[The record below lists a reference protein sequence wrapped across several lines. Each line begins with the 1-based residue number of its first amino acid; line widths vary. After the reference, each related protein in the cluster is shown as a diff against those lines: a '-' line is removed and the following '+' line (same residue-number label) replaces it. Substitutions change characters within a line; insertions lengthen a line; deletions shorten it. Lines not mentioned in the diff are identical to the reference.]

1 MRSAKLLTL
10 DHSHHALN
18 LLFRGG
24 KFMAVA
30 WLGMV
35 VNTACLFLFKG
46 ILRIPIIPA
55 GLMAIEIAI
64 VHNFIWLRHWAWRD
78 RTNGNHSS
86 FFRQLLLYNLF
97 TGAVDILA
105 NLSILWSLS
114 TLFSVH
120 YLLANALGMI
130 AGPFIKFW
138 VNEKIVFK
146 EA

>member
-1 MRSAKLLTL
+1 LRPAKFVALNH
-10 DHSHHALN
+10 DHHALN

-46 ILRIPIIPA
+46 VLRIPIIPA

-64 VHNFIWLRHWAWRD
+64 LHNFVWLRHWAWRG
-78 RTNGNHSS
+78 RTNGNHS
-86 FFRQLLLYNLF
+86 FFSQLLLYNLC
-97 TGAVDILA
+97 TGAVDVVA
-105 NLSILWSLS
+105 NLSILWCLS
-114 TLFSVH
+114 TFFHVH
-120 YLLANALGMI
+120 YLLANLLGMI